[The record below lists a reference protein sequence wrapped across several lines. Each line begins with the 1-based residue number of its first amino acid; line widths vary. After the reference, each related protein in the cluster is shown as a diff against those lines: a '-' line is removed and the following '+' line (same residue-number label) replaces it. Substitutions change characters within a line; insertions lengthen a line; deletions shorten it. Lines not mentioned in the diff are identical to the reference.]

1 MARNL
6 QEISVFGNPYKNLE
20 DQVTT
25 GLLQIIQLIGNPLVV
40 HLFDDCDLPDYR
52 PTVSTQV
59 SAENSRPDGVIT
71 CSCTYRIIIETKI
84 VKGALSTPHGKQ
96 QLANHIAS
104 TGSQDIMIYITPDDT
119 MPIELQNE
127 YRVQWYSWEYLFNRL
142 FDYQGDAVYT
152 FMVEQF
158 EKLLK
163 QALSKQR
170 QGNTHRMQI
179 KAIGKDNC
187 EAPVTADIIAA
198 DERVIIVGGRWGE
211 DVALNYG
218 FYSCQ
223 PNRFFLPAK
232 YMAFYFNNR
241 ISHLFEIIG
250 DPKESVDL
258 KTVLGPN
265 HKYFIQKEPNYNGVS
280 KYFELKLLK
289 TFNPEITNN
298 LSNNGRRYA
307 YVQRQRYTSYDSIIN
322 ARTTSDL
329 V

>member
-59 SAENSRPDGVIT
+59 SAKNSRPDGVIT

-84 VKGALSTPHGKQ
+84 VKGALSTSHGQQ
-96 QLANHIAS
+96 QLASHIAS
-104 TGSQDIMIYITPDDT
+104 TASQDILIYITPDDT
-119 MPIELQNE
+119 IPIELQRE
-127 YRVQWYSWEYLFNRL
+127 YRVQWYNWEHILNRL
-142 FDYQGDAVYT
+142 FEFQGDAVYT
-152 FMVEQF
+152 FMTEQF

-170 QGNTHRMQI
+170 QRNTHQI
-179 KAIGKDNC
+179 KTIGKNNR
-187 EAPVTADIIAA
+187 EAPLSADLITAA
-198 DERVIIVGGRWGE
+198 ERVIIVGGRWGE

-250 DPKESVDL
+250 DPVDSVDL
-258 KTVLGPN
+258 RAVIGAD
-265 HKYFIQKEPNYNGVS
+265 HKYFIQKDPNYDGVS
-280 KYFELKLLK
+280 KYFELKFVR
-289 TFNPEITNN
+289 TFDPEITNDLN
-298 LSNNGRRYA
+298 NNGRRYA
-307 YVQRQRYTSYDSIIN
+307 FVQRQRYTSYDSIIN
-322 ARTTSDL
+322 AKTTSDL